1 MCFLTQYIKT
11 IFIFLVF
18 TTLSSTASF
27 ANEETSKF
35 DKFWE
40 KLKSEGS
47 ELLDTTLEFTSEFI
61 VEVETSID
69 ANITKFVEAQDEET
83 EVDIQ
88 DKLDRLKIFVDNI
101 YELKSSENSASGFS
115 IIAKSKKDY
124 RVQINNVLSDIE
136 PILLDGTIIDHASRI
151 RRQKDLSEK
160 LVKQK
165 DELTEK
171 LILAPSKGTLITAS
185 KADVKEDIEI
195 VNKLIAKNQDLI
207 SQIEYDLKKK
217 LSRVGISLS
226 SKQIRTLTNRVD
238 GDQVIKSLAIFDVMQ
253 QISKQLAKLVVENS
267 FSSSATSKY
276 YGIYMVMGEVLAYAQ
291 RQYILQ
297 IDNTYL
303 PALETIENDIKD
315 AIKFSKKTL
324 KEATNEGNRSIL
336 EKNIQANNTTLA
348 AADLYEGLLLDQKK
362 RLEIALEKTDEQIA
376 VAYSTFDTAVNS
388 ANLVRLIDDTQLKF
402 SEILGA
408 QLPELISF
416 ENRELEEKFFEI
428 SDMLLGG

>member
-18 TTLSSTASF
+18 TILSSTASF

-83 EVDIQ
+83 GVDIQ

-115 IIAKSKKDY
+115 IIAKSKQDD
-124 RVQINNVLSDIE
+124 RVQINNVLADIE

-171 LILAPSKGTLITAS
+171 LILAPSKGNLITAS

-238 GDQVIKSLAIFDVMQ
+238 GDQVIKSFAIFDVMQ
-253 QISKQLAKLVVENS
+253 QISKQLAKLVVEDS

-303 PALETIENDIKD
+303 PALKTIENDIKD

-336 EKNIQANNTTLA
+336 EKNIQANNITLA